1 MVTFIACAPKTYT
14 PKLVQHVKGSVFK
27 PTDTGYYSTELV
39 LKPQKPK
46 VGKNSAHLIIHDY
59 EATDIPGLK
68 ITANLNKTGEEIK
81 PDNQPTVK
89 DAGRGLY
96 IIENINFSEPGQWEM
111 KLTIK
116 GPYKKDTVVLSLPE
130 VK

>member
-1 MVTFIACAPKTYT
+1 MITR
-14 PKLVQHVKGSVFK
+14 Q
-27 PTDTGYYSTELV
+27 
-39 LKPQKPK
+39 
-46 VGKNSAHLIIHDY
+46 
-59 EATDIPGLK
+59 
-68 ITANLNKTGEEIK
+68 TANLNKTGEEIK